1 VIGRSHVS
9 IELVPRSRESLD
21 ADLRVLH
28 ARFPA
33 VSMVNV
39 PDLLRFP
46 VRSWEACHLARA
58 YVPRAV
64 PHLRAMD
71 FDLTARFALKDL
83 LAEHGLS
90 EALVVQGDA
99 PQELCHRIYSTRSVE
114 LVAAIKAALPG
125 VRVYTA
131 FDPYRT
137 SLRAEADSARAKL
150 EAGADGFFTQPFFDL
165 RLMDVCADLL
175 AGCEVYWGVSPVMS
189 RQQRRYWEVK
199 NHAILPASF
208 EPTLEW
214 NRGFARAA
222 LGWVRERAASIY
234 FMPIR
239 TDLVT
244 YLEGIL

>member
-1 VIGRSHVS
+1 VSSRTQVS

-21 ADLRVLH
+21 TELRLLR

-33 VSMVNV
+33 VGMVNV

-58 YVPRAV
+58 YVARAV

-71 FDLTARFALKDL
+71 FDLTGRFVLKDL

-90 EALVVQGDA
+90 EALVVQGDP
-99 PQELCHRIYSTRSVE
+99 PQDLAHRVYPTRSVE
-114 LVAAIKAALPG
+114 LVAALKTALPG
-125 VRVYTA
+125 VRIYAA

-137 SLRAEADSARAKL
+137 SLRAEADAARAKL
-150 EAGADGFFTQPFFDL
+150 DAGADGFFTQPFFDL

-214 NRGFARAA
+214 NRGFARSA
-222 LGWVRERAASIY
+222 LDWVRERAASVY